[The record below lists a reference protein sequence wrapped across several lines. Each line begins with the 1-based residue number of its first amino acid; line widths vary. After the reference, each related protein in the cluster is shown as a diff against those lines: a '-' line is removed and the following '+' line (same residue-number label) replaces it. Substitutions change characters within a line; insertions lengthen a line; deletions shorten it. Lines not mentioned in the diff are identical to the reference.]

1 MEPKLFVNRGG
12 VFDPAAAGV
21 AGEVPPL
28 PLHISVAELVALLI
42 LWMLIVLND
51 TINLWKDW
59 EYVS

>member
-1 MEPKLFVNRGG
+1 MIRGG

-28 PLHISVAELVALLI
+28 PLHGCVAELVALLF
-42 LWMLIVLND
+42 LSMLIVLID
-51 TINLWKDW
+51 TTNLWTDW

>member
-1 MEPKLFVNRGG
+1 MIRGG

-28 PLHISVAELVALLI
+28 PLHGCVAELVALLVLLI
-42 LWMLIVLND
+42 LIVLID
-51 TINLWKDW
+51 TTNLWIDW

>member
-1 MEPKLFVNRGG
+1 MEPRLFVIRGG

-28 PLHISVAELVALLI
+28 PLHGCVAELVALLV
-42 LWMLIVLND
+42 LSMLIVLND
-51 TINLWKDW
+51 TINLWTDW